1 MSVQGA
7 PGAVGYGEYTSQVE
21 SCREDQEYSSG
32 RAQAMIT
39 YNPVRN
45 EVRKRPGT
53 RYSEG

>member
-53 RYSEG
+53 RHSEG